1 MPATNNMSSTMT
13 ARNTW
18 RKAVN
23 NVMLTL
29 TGVCAFLTVSTLFL
43 ILAYL
48 VYNGGKSLNW
58 NFFTKLP
65 LAPGQEGGGM
75 ANAIVGSAEIV
86 LLASLIGLPIGFMA
100 GIYLAEFSSK
110 KLGFLIRYTADLLN
124 GVPSIVIGMFAWA
137 VVVRPMHQFSALAG
151 GFALS
156 LMLIPITARGTEQF
170 LLEVPRT
177 MREGALALGAPMWA
191 TIATVIVPAAR
202 TGIMTSM
209 ILGVARISGE
219 TAPLLFTA
227 LGNQF
232 WSKGLNQPTASLPVM
247 IFTHAT
253 APYDDWHRQ
262 AWAAGLV
269 LLGLVLIA
277 NVSARMIV
285 SRGAS
290 LPK

>member
-1 MPATNNMSSTMT
+1 MAQVMT
-13 ARNTW
+13 SRN
-18 RKAVN
+18 RRRNAVN

-29 TGVCAFLTVSTLFL
+29 TGVCAVLTVSTLFL
-43 ILAYL
+43 ILSYL
-48 VYNGGKSLNW
+48 VYNGGKSLNLD
-58 NFFTKLP
+58 FFTKLP
-65 LAPGQEGGGM
+65 LSPGQEGGGM
-75 ANAIVGSAEIV
+75 ANAILGSAEIV
-86 LLASLIGLPIGFMA
+86 LFASLLGLPVGFLA
-100 GIYLAEFSSK
+100 GVYLAEFSPK
-110 KLGFLIRYTADLLN
+110 RLGFLIRYTADLLN
-124 GVPSIVIGMFAWA
+124 GVPSIVIGIFAWT

-170 LLEVPRT
+170 LLEVPRN
-177 MREGALALGAPMWA
+177 MREGALALGAPMWV

-202 TGIMTSM
+202 RGIMTSM

-232 WSKGLNQPTASLPVM
+232 WSAGLNQPTASLPVM

-269 LLGLVLIA
+269 LLGLVLVA
-277 NVSARMIV
+277 NISARMIV

-290 LPK
+290 LPR